1 MPEHKSDDYKE
12 TAVQY
17 YLVGNNTQEGTCK
30 IFHCTPRS
38 LMRWVNK
45 YETDGT
51 VKRKTRTYTAYKVK
65 QKHIEFIIEEIEKKR
80 TITVSELLANLQ
92 IEYPDF
98 EISPAHLWRLIRD
111 NNVTLKLKRVRHIPT
126 HRFGKE
132 VDINQ
137 QLKLFYDTIKKYAL
151 DDIICIDETSISSLQ
166 QRNRCYSRKGTRC
179 VVKTQS
185 QDVFKKYTG
194 IFGITT
200 KGVIG
205 WNLYDKGGIDAN
217 RLEDFLVKNILAK
230 HKDKLIILDNASSH
244 RNEVIKKIVNE
255 NNKLLYSVPYQH
267 FTNAIEGFFNVLKT
281 GLHRKEGLKYEDLKH
296 NIATVV
302 SNIEEVKFRNIF
314 KGAYERTYY
323 TRRKPLKQIKKIYIT
338 D

>member
-1 MPEHKSDDYKE
+1 MK
-12 TAVQY
+12 
-17 YLVGNNTQEGTCK
+17 
-30 IFHCTPRS
+30 
-38 LMRWVNK
+38 
-45 YETDGT
+45 
-51 VKRKTRTYTAYKVK
+51 
-65 QKHIEFIIEEIEKKR
+65 
-80 TITVSELLANLQ
+80 
-92 IEYPDF
+92 
-98 EISPAHLWRLIRD
+98 
-111 NNVTLKLKRVRHIPT
+111 
-126 HRFGKE
+126 
-132 VDINQ
+132 
-137 QLKLFYDTIKKYAL
+137 
-151 DDIICIDETSISSLQ
+151 TSISSLQ

-194 IFGITT
+194 ILGITT

-205 WNLYDKGGIDAN
+205 WNLYDKGGI
-217 RLEDFLVKNILAK
+217 VAK

-323 TRRKPLKQIKKIYIT
+323 TRRKP
-338 D
+338 